1 MLYVEADSSGAD
13 SWKLE
18 PIVDLL
24 KQGAVG
30 VIPTDTLY
38 VALRPL
44 TTPSLLR
51 FCLSYFK
58 AASRVIA

>member
-1 MLYVEADSSGAD
+1 ML
-13 SWKLE
+13 KL
-18 PIVDLL
+18 IVDLL

-38 VALRPL
+38 VALRPF
-44 TTPSLLR
+44 TTSPILQ

-58 AASRVIA
+58 AASSLMA

>member
-18 PIVDLL
+18 PVIDLL

-38 VALRPL
+38 VALRSHFFGL
-44 TTPSLLR
+44 TYL
-51 FCLSYFK
+51 
-58 AASRVIA
+58 IE